1 VRVAWVDLAVVAGGL
16 FIAYLPAVATTYAY
30 TDDYSHLGVWHGAAA
45 GKWADAIKLSVEQG
59 RPLAGLITEGL
70 FYLASSI
77 SDLWFV
83 RLFSITGIILLG
95 FAFHWALV
103 RAGLGRRSAVLAV
116 VLLLTLPAYQVYA
129 AWAVLATAPYAA
141 LLGFIGGVIA
151 TDALVGHKGGQ
162 LAMRLALAAVVLLA
176 ALLMYQPAA
185 MMFWVSVAVA
195 LVVPR
200 VVSQPWRIL
209 GGCLVVAAV
218 AAALAYVALE
228 LSLAISGW
236 DASSRSALIE
246 HPGSKASWLLYI
258 AMPRALGLHYLGQY
272 PSGALGLAVASV
284 ILLGLALRARGDPKC
299 AIRLGLAAAALVP
312 LAYAPSLVVEEN
324 WATFRTQIALST
336 LIGLY
341 FVVSVIEI
349 GRFTLERL
357 GGAGPR
363 VLRSARLVTTTTAV
377 AGVVLAIVA
386 AHANLRHRFI
396 RPETQELEMIRSQL
410 AAIPG
415 RTVSRVVFRLAASS
429 SNGDE
434 FGFPSSAA
442 SWVAE
447 PVVALVLREQGRLGR
462 TLSVKVIPP
471 WAPVPE
477 GASVVD
483 MASFEG

>member
-1 VRVAWVDLAVVAGGL
+1 MRDAQVDLAVIAGGL

-45 GKWADAIKLSVEQG
+45 GNWADAIQLSVEQG
-59 RPLAGLITEGL
+59 RPLTGVISEGL

-95 FAFHWALV
+95 VAFHWALV

-129 AWAVLATAPYAA
+129 AWAVLATAPWAA

-185 MMFWVSVAVA
+185 MMFWVSVAIA

-200 VVSQPWRIL
+200 VVSQTWRIL

-272 PSGALGLAVASV
+272 PSGALSVAVASV
-284 ILLGLALRARGDPKC
+284 MLLGLALRAR
-299 AIRLGLAAAALVP
+299 
-312 LAYAPSLVVEEN
+312 
-324 WATFRTQIALST
+324 
-336 LIGLY
+336 
-341 FVVSVIEI
+341 
-349 GRFTLERL
+349 
-357 GGAGPR
+357 
-363 VLRSARLVTTTTAV
+363 
-377 AGVVLAIVA
+377 
-386 AHANLRHRFI
+386 
-396 RPETQELEMIRSQL
+396 ET
-410 AAIPG
+410 
-415 RTVSRVVFRLAASS
+415 
-429 SNGDE
+429 
-434 FGFPSSAA
+434 
-442 SWVAE
+442 
-447 PVVALVLREQGRLGR
+447 
-462 TLSVKVIPP
+462 
-471 WAPVPE
+471 
-477 GASVVD
+477 
-483 MASFEG
+483 

>member
-1 VRVAWVDLAVVAGGL
+1 M
-16 FIAYLPAVATTYAY
+16 
-30 TDDYSHLGVWHGAAA
+30 
-45 GKWADAIKLSVEQG
+45 
-59 RPLAGLITEGL
+59 
-70 FYLASSI
+70 
-77 SDLWFV
+77 LWFV

-129 AWAVLATAPYAA
+129 AWAVLATAPWAA

-162 LAMRLALAAVVLLA
+162 LATRLALAAVVLLA

-185 MMFWVSVAVA
+185 MMFWVSVADCA
-195 LVVPR
+195 PLCRLWCRKRGEYSGAAWSSP
-200 VVSQPWRIL
+200 
-209 GGCLVVAAV
+209 AV

-236 DASSRSALIE
+236 DESSRGALIE
-246 HPGSKASWLLYI
+246 HPGSKASWFLYI

-272 PSGALGLAVASV
+272 PSGALSVAVASV
-284 ILLGLALRARGDPKC
+284 MLLGLALRARGDLKY
-299 AIRLGLAAAALVP
+299 AVRLGLAAAALVP

-336 LIGLY
+336 LLGLY

-363 VLRSARLVTTTTAV
+363 VRRSARLVTTITAV
-377 AGVVLAIVA
+377 AAVVLAIVA

-396 RPETQELEMIRSQL
+396 QPETQELAMIRRQL

-415 RTVSRVVFRLAASS
+415 RTVSRVVFRQAASS
-429 SNGDE
+429 ANGDE

-442 SWVAE
+442 SWVPE

-471 WAPVPE
+471 WVPVPE
-477 GASVVD
+477 GAPVVD
-483 MASFEG
+483 MASFED